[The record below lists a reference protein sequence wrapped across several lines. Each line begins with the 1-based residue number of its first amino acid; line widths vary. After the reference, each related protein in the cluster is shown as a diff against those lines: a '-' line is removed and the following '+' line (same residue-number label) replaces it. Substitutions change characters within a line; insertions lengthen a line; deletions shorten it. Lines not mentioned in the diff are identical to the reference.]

1 MDLNDQFDIYEKESL
16 NKIIRDNIDSV
27 DELNRQFND
36 FLNQYRKRQ
45 RNSDDM
51 SISLTGFTNQQRY
64 EQQLKK
70 LTEAAITREDI
81 PEDAIIK
88 AQDWEYKT
96 GRVLIYPSDKDPHI
110 MYNDFLAQDDLSKK
124 ESNQQSIALFGMDCT
139 SMYMNLAS
147 GYMNIKENETDYS
160 LGLKMLYLENQNPK
174 DDKSKAQNK
183 YNKNKIISKLKR
195 NKEDKNIKWEFMYS
209 PYFCPEEIEQ
219 MSGYYSE
226 EVEESA
232 NKLFIEYSNYYYG
245 YENDFNIVEWSDT
258 LRNFQYKLEIA
269 DYSGDFRAMDKIKQS
284 ILRIG
289 WNPEIPYNET
299 TQLKAIN
306 RLQDI
311 INEQYKNVSILDISE
326 QFNSFIASD
335 YIQEAKRE
343 KLYPISI
350 VLVKGNSTFSNIIT
364 KVTKGEFSHS
374 AICLDNDF
382 NKLYSFNLNNEFNNK
397 GGFSL
402 ESISKYPK
410 ENRLSVFTFFVNKEK
425 WDKINENVQNL
436 LFNIKNTAY
445 SSANILLYP
454 FKKINL
460 NREDNMICSQFVDKM
475 LKLADIDITKIDS
488 SKVTPSY
495 LYNVSIKN
503 SKIYK
508 VFDGTVRDF
517 DFFKA
522 SKFIDSM
529 SKKSK
534 PFKESNIL
542 FNYCVNQYLYP
553 VVSEA
558 RQIPIQFD
566 DDGDMLLNNPFVNFD
581 NEYSASH
588 KLLLQYEKSKNL
600 EGMKYE
606 LARLYYMNYILEK
619 KIYNR
624 KFLKNKDSNIK
635 TRARILND
643 FNKYLKVV
651 LAKESDFNFSKYYEE
666 SPFYANTFEVKKGT
680 LNKIKDVISYILY

>member
-1 MDLNDQFDIYEKESL
+1 MDLNDKFDIYEKESL

-70 LTEAAITREDI
+70 LTEDAITKEDI
-81 PEDAIIK
+81 PEETILK
-88 AQDWEYKT
+88 AQDWEYQT
-96 GRVLIYPSDKDPHI
+96 GRVLIYPCDKDPHI

-124 ESNQQSIALFGMDCT
+124 ESNQQSICLFGMDCT

-147 GYMNIKENETDYS
+147 GYMNIDENETDYS

-174 DDKSKAQNK
+174 DEKSKAQKK
-183 YNKNKIISKLKR
+183 YNMTKIISKLKR
-195 NKEDKNIKWEFMYS
+195 NNENKNIKWEFIYS
-209 PYFCPEEIEQ
+209 PYFCPEEIDQ
-219 MSGYYSE
+219 LSGYYSE
-226 EVEESA
+226 DVEDSA
-232 NKLFIEYSNYYYG
+232 NNLFIEYANYYYG
-245 YENDFNIVEWSDT
+245 YENNFNIIKWHNELSN
-258 LRNFQYKLEIA
+258 LQYKLELA
-269 DYSGDFRAMDKIKQS
+269 NYSGNFESADKIKQS

-289 WNPEIPYNET
+289 WNPEIPYNEN
-299 TQLKAIN
+299 TQIKAIK
-306 RLQDI
+306 RIEDI

-326 QFNSFIASD
+326 QFDNFIASD
-335 YIQEAKRE
+335 YIQEAKHE

-350 VLVKGNSTFSNIIT
+350 VLVKGNSTFSKAIT

-374 AICLDNDF
+374 ALCLDNDF
-382 NKLYSFNLNNEFNNK
+382 NKLYSFNLNNEFNDK

-410 ENRLSVFTFFVNKEK
+410 ENRLSVFTFFVTKDK
-425 WDKINENVQNL
+425 WDKINENVQSL
-436 LFNIKNTAY
+436 LYNIKNTTY
-445 SSANILLYP
+445 SSINILLFP

-460 NREDNMICSQFVDKM
+460 NRDNTMICSQFVDKM
-475 LKLADIDITKIDS
+475 LKLADVDITKIDS
-488 SKVTPSY
+488 SKVTPNY

-508 VFDGTVRDF
+508 LYDGTVGDF

-522 SKFIDSM
+522 SKFVDTM

-534 PFKESNIL
+534 PFKESNVL

-553 VVSEA
+553 AVSEA
-558 RQIPIQFD
+558 RQIPIQFKD
-566 DDGDMLLNNPFVNFD
+566 NGDMLLNNPFVNFD

-588 KLLLQYEKSKNL
+588 KLLLQYEKSNNL

-619 KIYNR
+619 KIHNR
-624 KFLKNKDSNIK
+624 KFSKNKDSNIK

-643 FNKYLKVV
+643 FNKYLKIV
-651 LAKESDFNFSKYYEE
+651 LDKESDFNFSMYYEE
-666 SPFYANTFEVKKGT
+666 SPFYANTFEVKRGT
-680 LNKIKDVISYILY
+680 LNKIKDMISCIL

>member
-70 LTEAAITREDI
+70 LTEAAITKEDI
-81 PEDAIIK
+81 PEETIMK

-96 GRVLIYPSDKDPHI
+96 GRVLIYPCDKDPYV
-110 MYNDFLAQDDLSKK
+110 MYNDFLSQDDLSKK
-124 ESNQQSIALFGMDCT
+124 ESNQQSIALFGIDCT

-147 GYMNIKENETDYS
+147 GYMDIKENETDYS

-174 DDKSKAQNK
+174 DEKSKIQKKHNM
-183 YNKNKIISKLKR
+183 NKIISKLKQNME
-195 NKEDKNIKWEFMYS
+195 NKSIKWEFMYS
-209 PYFCPEEIEQ
+209 PYFCPDEIEQ

-226 EVEESA
+226 EVEEIS
-232 NKLFIEYSNYYYG
+232 NTIFIEYCNYYYG
-245 YENDFNIVEWSDT
+245 YENNFNIVQWSNE
-258 LRNFQYKLEIA
+258 LKNLQYKLEMA
-269 DYSGDFRAMDKIKQS
+269 YYAGDFDSVNKLKQS

-289 WNPEIPYNET
+289 WNPEIPYNEI

-306 RLQDI
+306 RLENI
-311 INEQYKNVSILDISE
+311 INEQYKNVSLLDITE
-326 QFNSFIASD
+326 QFNNFTASD
-335 YIQEAKRE
+335 YIQESKKE
-343 KLYPISI
+343 KLHPISI
-350 VLVKGNSTFSNIIT
+350 VLVKGDSTFSDAIT

-382 NKLYSFNLNNEFNNK
+382 NKLYSFNLNNEFNDN

-410 ENRLSVFTFFVNKEK
+410 DNRLSVFTFFVSKDK
-425 WDKINENVQNL
+425 WDKVNDNIQTL
-436 LFNIKNTAY
+436 LYNIKNTAY
-445 SSANILLYP
+445 SSANILLIP

-460 NREDNMICSQFVDKM
+460 NRDNNMICSQFVDKM

-488 SKVTPSY
+488 SKVTPNY

-503 SKIYK
+503 SKVYK
-508 VFDGTVRDF
+508 LYDGTVRDF

-522 SKFIDSM
+522 SKFIDNM
-529 SKKSK
+529 NKKSK

-553 VVSEA
+553 VMSEA
-558 RQIPIQFD
+558 RQIPIQFKD
-566 DDGDMLLNNPFVNFD
+566 NGDMLLNNPFVNFD

-588 KLLLQYEKSKNL
+588 KLLLQYEKSNNI

-606 LARLYYMNYILEK
+606 LARLYYMTYILEK

-651 LAKESDFNFSKYYEE
+651 LAKESDFNFSKYYED
-666 SPFYANTFEVKKGT
+666 SPFYANTFEVKRGT
-680 LNKIKDVISYILY
+680 LNKIKDAISYILY